1 MYRLQLFISPI
12 IQFVEILICGIIQ
25 QHQLRRLYYT
35 NSYQKAIKVV
45 STTNK
50 RFDVINVIQEFDRV
64 TFNGLL

>member
-12 IQFVEILICGIIQ
+12 IQFVEILIRSIIQ
-25 QHQLRRLYYT
+25 QRQLRRLYYA

-50 RFDVINVIQEFDRV
+50 RFDVIHVIQEFDRI